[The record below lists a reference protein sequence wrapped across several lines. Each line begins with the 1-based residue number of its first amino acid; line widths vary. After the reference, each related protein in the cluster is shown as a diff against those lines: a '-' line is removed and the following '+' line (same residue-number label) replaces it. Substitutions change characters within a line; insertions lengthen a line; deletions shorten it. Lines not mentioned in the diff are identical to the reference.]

1 MRCTYEAAGGRGGLR
16 HPSVGPLTSTY
27 KSAVF
32 QSMLLFVSTCL
43 FDFVFSQLFTQ
54 VQRVTLSKLQTY
66 ILDMGFTTVTG
77 ERVIQLIR
85 ESCVYTANWS
95 SGVGFV
101 GWTDQQ
107 MGEKLNV
114 KTNKVS
120 N

>member
-1 MRCTYEAAGGRGGLR
+1 
-16 HPSVGPLTSTY
+16 
-27 KSAVF
+27 
-32 QSMLLFVSTCL
+32 
-43 FDFVFSQLFTQ
+43 
-54 VQRVTLSKLQTY
+54 
-66 ILDMGFTTVTG
+66 MGFTTVTG

-95 SGVGFV
+95 IGVGFV